1 MESFI
6 RILNTVIGQ
15 IYRQPLGAVMAA
27 MLFCMLVWGILG
39 SRFSKQKV
47 WKWLNVVVCVCSV
60 LIVLYITESSR
71 EETDTILIVL
81 QPFHGFIE
89 AKTNP
94 EMYRSMLMNVLLFLP
109 VGLSMPYALPQKIS
123 HKTIITVL
131 LAFALSV
138 GIEAMQYY
146 FHLGLCETDDVIMNT
161 SGALLGSMS
170 YRLNVFLEKRQKNS

>member
-1 MESFI
+1 MENFI
-6 RILNTVIGQ
+6 LILKTVIGQ

-27 MLFCMLVWGILG
+27 ILFLVLAWGILG
-39 SRFSKQKV
+39 SYFSKYKI
-47 WKWLNVVVCVCSV
+47 WKWLNIVFCICSV
-60 LIVLYITESSR
+60 LMVLYITESSR
-71 EETDTILIVL
+71 EETDTIMIVL

-123 HKTIITVL
+123 NKTIITVL

-170 YRLNVFLEKRQKNS
+170 YRLYGFLEKWKNS